1 MRVKGER
8 FFEVYNGH
16 PSVRDLGDA
25 THASTER
32 MWDII
37 NTRRL
42 TELKLG
48 LLYGLATDD
57 AHNYHGMAAN
67 RSNTGRGWV
76 MVRAA
81 KLDAASLVLAME
93 KGDFYSSTGVT
104 LSSLKQSSTEIDL
117 TIEAEEGVQYT
128 TQFIGTRR
136 GYDATHKP
144 ITWPTAPNCA
154 SRIVQCEAAR
164 CWPP

>member
-1 MRVKGER
+1 MFLHLSHPNFGWGVTAEELMRVKGKR

-37 NTRRL
+37 NTRGL

-48 LLYGLATDD
+48 LLYGLATDA

-76 MVRAA
+76 MVKA
-81 KLDAASLVLAME
+81 KSLSPDNIISSME
-93 KGDFYSSTGVT
+93 KGDFYS
-104 LSSLKQSSTEIDL
+104 
-117 TIEAEEGVQYT
+117 
-128 TQFIGTRR
+128 
-136 GYDATHKP
+136 
-144 ITWPTAPNCA
+144 
-154 SRIVQCEAAR
+154 
-164 CWPP
+164 